1 MPFDDGVLPAYSQP
15 TAAARLGA
23 ERPGLVSGKQKLWND
38 RKFCDWTFDLMESI
52 SNRLNE
58 GEAKEG
64 DRLVAVEVTK
74 RQRLDDKLQ
83 IHEKSAL
90 IRDASGLGKS
100 YIGPLVIQRDIKT
113 FAWPRAI

>member
-23 ERPGLVSGKQKLWND
+23 KRPGLVSGKQKLWND

-64 DRLVAVEVTK
+64 DRLVAVDVTK

-83 IHEKSAL
+83 IHEKGAL
-90 IRDASGLGKS
+90 IRDASGLGNPTS
-100 YIGPLVIQRDIKT
+100 AP
-113 FAWPRAI
+113 